1 MCQAWP
7 AQKAVQAWEY
17 AAGASKRE
25 TEGGRDS
32 QRAVG
37 DFWERDWAD
46 EALRWLGPAS
56 ADGALTRGG
65 GGFTGETLNPGWPE
79 AFLCHVL
86 QRSGGGF
93 VRRGAGRGCSLPRG
107 ATPKHPPPEA
117 VGSGK
122 ASQPPGAWGRPQ
134 GAPQP
139 SHRELP
145 DHLIFQ
151 EKLAGRLVFL
161 RNLIFFNM
169 FEMNSS
175 F

>member
-1 MCQAWP
+1 MS
-7 AQKAVQAWEY
+7 E
-17 AAGASKRE
+17 E
-25 TEGGRDS
+25 EL
-32 QRAVG
+32 VG
-37 DFWERDWAD
+37 D
-46 EALRWLGPAS
+46 AS
-56 ADGALTRGG
+56 HPGG
-65 GGFTGETLNPGWPE
+65 GP
-79 AFLCHVL
+79 
-86 QRSGGGF
+86 
-93 VRRGAGRGCSLPRG
+93 
-107 ATPKHPPPEA
+107 TPKHLPPEA

-122 ASQPPGAWGRPQ
+122 ATWLPGAWGRPQ

-169 FEMNSS
+169 FEINSS